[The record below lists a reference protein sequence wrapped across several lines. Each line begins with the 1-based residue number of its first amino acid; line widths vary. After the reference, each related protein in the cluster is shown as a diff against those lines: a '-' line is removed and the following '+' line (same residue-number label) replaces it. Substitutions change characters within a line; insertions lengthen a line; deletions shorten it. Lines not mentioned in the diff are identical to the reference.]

1 MKKRTSMEERVR
13 IVREAE
19 AELGQGVAPEEVCR
33 KHQVGQ
39 STLFRWR
46 RQYGGLTTSEAK
58 EFKALKQENSDLK
71 QIVAELEL
79 AKRVLQEAVKRMGK
93 A

>member
-1 MKKRTSMEERVR
+1 MKRRAALEERVR

-19 AELGQGVAPEEVCR
+19 AELGQGVPVEEVCR

-58 EFKALKQENSDLK
+58 EFKALKQENSSLK
-71 QIVAELEL
+71 SIVAELEL
-79 AKRVLQEAVKRMGK
+79 DKRILQEAVKRLGK
-93 A
+93 V

>member
-1 MKKRTSMEERVR
+1 MKRRVAVEERVR

-33 KHQVGQ
+33 KHQVSS

-46 RQYGGLTTSEAK
+46 QQYGGLTTSEAK
-58 EFKALKQENSDLK
+58 ELKGLKQENKDLK
-71 QIVAELEL
+71 EIVAELEL
-79 AKRVLQEAVKRMGK
+79 ARRFLQEAVKRLGK

>member
-1 MKKRTSMEERVR
+1 MKRRTSVEERVR

-19 AELGQGVAPEEVCR
+19 ADLGQGMAPEEVCR
-33 KHQVGQ
+33 KHQVSP

-46 RQYGGLTTSEAK
+46 QQYGGLTTSEAK
-58 EFKALKQENSDLK
+58 EFRALKAENTELK
-71 QIVAELEL
+71 SIVAELEL
-79 AKRVLQEAVKRMGK
+79 ARRVLQEAVKRLGK

>member
-1 MKKRTSMEERVR
+1 MKRRTSIEERVR

-19 AELGQGVAPEEVCR
+19 AELGQCMAPEEVCR
-33 KHQVGQ
+33 KHQVSP

-46 RQYGGLTTSEAK
+46 AQYGGLTTSEAK
-58 EFKALKQENSDLK
+58 EFRALKQENTELK
-71 QIVAELEL
+71 SIVAELEL
-79 AKRVLQEAVKRMGK
+79 ARRVLQEAVKRLGK

>member
-1 MKKRTSMEERVR
+1 MKKRTAVEERVR

-33 KHQVGQ
+33 KHQVSS

-46 RQYGGLTTSEAK
+46 QQYGGLTTSEAK
-58 EFKALKQENSDLK
+58 EFRALKAENAELK
-71 QIVAELEL
+71 SIVAELEL
-79 AKRVLQEAVKRMGK
+79 ARRVLQEAVKRLGK

>member
-1 MKKRTSMEERVR
+1 MKKRTAMEERVR

-33 KHQVGQ
+33 KHQVSS

-46 RQYGGLTTSEAK
+46 QQYGGLTTSEAK
-58 EFKALKQENSDLK
+58 EFRALKAENAELK
-71 QIVAELEL
+71 SIVAELEL
-79 AKRVLQEAVKRMGK
+79 ARRVLQEAVKRLGK